1 MNWILLFL
9 IVEIIGTVLALA
21 GIFKENDRIF
31 LVGYFL
37 IIIPAL
43 VVWMI

>member
-9 IVEIIGTVLALA
+9 IVEIIGIVLALV
-21 GIFKENDRIF
+21 GIFKENDRTF
-31 LVGYFL
+31 LVGYFMIL
-37 IIIPAL
+37 VPAL